1 MVSLASNVVIE
12 WLACM
17 LNIQEVWV
25 HTLFQR
31 LDSLTKRF
39 LGLPSASPVQ
49 CHSRN
54 SNEAITAS
62 FHIPYNSLFT
72 DHSIT

>member
-1 MVSLASNVVIE
+1 MFRKF
-12 WLACM
+12 
-17 LNIQEVWV
+17 WV

-31 LDSLTKRF
+31 LDGLAKRF
-39 LGLPSASPVQ
+39 LGLPSASPVK
-49 CHSRN
+49 CHSRK
-54 SNEAITAS
+54 SNEAITVS